1 MRVFFSKT
9 IELWR
14 LTDAS
19 SKESYVKQSD
29 IKGYVAPIGA
39 EDVMLTEGNPA
50 QSFKLITELYTVV
63 KKTDKIVCDSTA
75 YIVTGIQDYRFGALT
90 RRSIMLEKFNS

>member
-14 LTDAS
+14 LKDAS
-19 SKESYVKQSD
+19 SKESYERQND
-29 IKGYVAPIGA
+29 IKGYVAPISA
-39 EDVMLTEGNPA
+39 EDAMITNGNPS
-50 QSFKLITELYTVV
+50 QSFKLITDLYTDV
-63 KKTDKIVCDSTA
+63 KKTDKLVCYETD
-75 YIVTGIQDYRFGALT
+75 YIVTGIQDFRFGALT